1 MQRTGCD
8 SFIEML
14 SDVGGCNNLLV
25 GNKVDD
31 TRLKRARRDLLEV
44 EEYASRVK
52 EGDLTAVSRFVES
65 GQITIDAAVMEVSS
79 SIVSDLLEVINY
91 FVSLNRV
98 EKHH

>member
-1 MQRTGCD
+1 MQRTGFD

-14 SDVGGCNNLLV
+14 SDSEGYNYLLL

-31 TRLKRARRDLLEV
+31 TRLKRARRNLLEV

-52 EGDLTAVSRFVES
+52 EGDLTAVSRFIES
-65 GQITIDAAVMEVSS
+65 GQIHVDAVVMEVTS
-79 SIVSDLLEVINY
+79 SIVYDFLDKSY

-98 EKHH
+98 EEHH